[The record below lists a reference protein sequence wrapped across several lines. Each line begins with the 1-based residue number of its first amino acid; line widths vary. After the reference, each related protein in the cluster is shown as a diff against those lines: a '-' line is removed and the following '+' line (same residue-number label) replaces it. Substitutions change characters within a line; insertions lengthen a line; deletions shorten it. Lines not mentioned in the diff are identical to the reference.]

1 MVILLVEPDLA
12 LAKIYEQLLQHK
24 GHDVVIATS
33 AQEAIIQSDIK
44 TPDLLICELQLICHS
59 GIELLYEFRSYPEW
73 QKIPVIIHS
82 TVPYAEFSGSR
93 YGLTEELGISSYL
106 YKPNTNLR
114 QLLSSVEEV
123 LLDYESA

>member
-1 MVILLVEPDLA
+1 MIILLVEPDLA
-12 LAKIYEQLLQHK
+12 LARIYEQLLLHK
-24 GHDVVIATS
+24 DYDVAVATS

-44 TPDLLICELQLICHS
+44 TPNMLICELQLICHS

-82 TVPYAEFSGSR
+82 AVPYTEFSGSSS
-93 YGLTEELGISSYL
+93 GLTEELGISSYL

-114 QLLSSVEEV
+114 QLLSSV
-123 LLDYESA
+123 